1 MATGKQP
8 AVLVVHTNT
17 YFANLLPIARVL
29 HASDR
34 YVPCFWFVRPY
45 PTLADD
51 VETCRRDGIAHRV
64 HEHDGWARLERTAP
78 VIAHTARLVTTRQRV
93 RRWLRELAAR
103 LMILPADNRY
113 DLAVY
118 VRAAH
123 DEQVKVAVLPA
134 FMAATREWAEYMRG
148 VPDYSLDKLANRV
161 AARLY
166 PRWLYDHEGTRM
178 VALPASQLLPRQ
190 WLGLTP
196 PLPWTL
202 HSGHSDAIAMES
214 AAMKRYCMREG
225 LPEERMTVT
234 GSVDHDL
241 MSHRLTLAR
250 DRSELVL
257 LTALPPDQLYGRGRK
272 DCEFQNY
279 NDLVDFWISSLAAI
293 TGWRTIVSLHPSV
306 KRESMLHLEAKG
318 VTIADAHVSAL
329 IPQCDVY
336 VASVSATIQWAIACG
351 KPVINYDVYR
361 YRYPDYL
368 GVDGVVLMETQ
379 EEFRAAVARVTGD
392 AKYRAEL
399 GENQRRHAPDWGVLD
414 GHAGDRLLALFDRL
428 TR

>member
-1 MATGKQP
+1 M
-8 AVLVVHTNT
+8 VHTNT
-17 YFANLLPIARVL
+17 YFTNLIPVARVL
-29 HASDR
+29 QASDR
-34 YVPCFWFVRPY
+34 YAPQFWFVRSY

-51 VETCRRDGIAHRV
+51 LATCRRERIAARAA
-64 HEHDGWARLERTAP
+64 HDGDGWLARVERRAP

-93 RRWLRELAAR
+93 RRWLRELGAR
-103 LMILPADNRY
+103 LMVLPADNRY

-123 DEQVKVAVLPA
+123 DEGVPVAVVPA
-134 FMAATREWAEYMRG
+134 FMAATREWAEAMRG
-148 VPDYSLDKLANRV
+148 VPDYSLDRLANRV

-166 PRWLYDHEGTRM
+166 PRWRYEHEGTRM

-190 WLGLTP
+190 WFGLTP

-202 HSGHSDAIAMES
+202 HSGHADAIAIES
-214 AAMKRYCMREG
+214 EAMKRYCVREG

-241 MSHRLTLAR
+241 MSRRLADPHGDRTL
-250 DRSELVL
+250 V
-257 LTALPPDQLYGRGRK
+257 TALPPDQLYGRGRK

-279 NDLVDFWISSLAAI
+279 NDLVEFWISSLAEI
-293 TGWRTIVSLHPSV
+293 RGWRTIVSLHPSV
-306 KRESMLHLEAKG
+306 KRESMRHLEALG
-318 VTIADAHVSAL
+318 VTIADEHVSAL

-361 YRYPDYL
+361 YHYPDYV
-368 GVDGVVLMETQ
+368 GVDGVVAMETRD
-379 EEFRAAVARVTGD
+379 EFRAALARVTED
-392 AKYRAEL
+392 ATYRAEL
-399 GENQRRHAPDWGVLD
+399 AENQRRHAPDWGVLD